1 MKKVA
6 LLSIVILI
14 LCTSLVKNSTKEIED
29 KIFSIKE
36 NIKLLKTDLGDI
48 RLEYDYLSSPEKLT
62 EYKTQYFL
70 EDLTKID
77 IMKIKKISTN
87 YNNLQIMNYPQIN
100 E

>member
-1 MKKVA
+1 M
-6 LLSIVILI
+6 ILI

-70 EDLTKID
+70 DDLTKID

-87 YNNLQIMNYPQIN
+87 YNNLKIMNYPQIN

>member
-1 MKKVA
+1 MKKIA

-14 LCTSLVKNSTKEIED
+14 LCTSQVKNSTKEIED

-70 EDLTKID
+70 DDLTKID

-87 YNNLQIMNYPQIN
+87 YNNLKIMNYPQIN

>member
-1 MKKVA
+1 MKKIA

-70 EDLTKID
+70 DDLTKID

-87 YNNLQIMNYPQIN
+87 YNNLKIMNYPQIN